1 LSYRTIACLVVIIFT
16 QKYYFLSLY
25 FTFFV
30 FKYEKTMNQIN
41 NKILVTGATGMVG
54 AHLLWHLLKKGAF
67 VRATKRGKSSL
78 AQVELVFNFM
88 AIR

>member
-1 LSYRTIACLVVIIFT
+1 
-16 QKYYFLSLY
+16 
-25 FTFFV
+25 
-30 FKYEKTMNQIN
+30 MNQIN